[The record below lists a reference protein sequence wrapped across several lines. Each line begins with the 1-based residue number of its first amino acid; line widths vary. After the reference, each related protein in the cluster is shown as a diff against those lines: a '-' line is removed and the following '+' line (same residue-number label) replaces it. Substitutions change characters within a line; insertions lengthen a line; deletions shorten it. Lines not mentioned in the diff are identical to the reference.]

1 MDDFNLTTLNEA
13 RNEYCLELIG
23 LLSHPIYQGI
33 FSIYDDALEV
43 CRQNNQEDKYLM
55 TFQNLLARIPKWNNE
70 IIGTETK
77 RILQETKCAYLEDLV
92 ACVHVIMLKNL
103 TAIRVGT
110 KNKKVDVD
118 IPKLEEFI
126 HRVYIEVARRI
137 YKNVYLFNKSVS
149 GLERQK
155 NVREC
160 SKIIEESIVHVI
172 RKNMPI
178 EKIIR
183 AYLDETS
190 EEQTIQIKEEEV
202 DEEEEKPGQ
211 IIKVGGDKPDKPL
224 LDKLLDVPDKVPDK
238 PVENEVIHT
247 PPNSPTDTPK
257 QTLRFNDNDTVVDY
271 NKRQKPAALQNTTPV
286 EIHAPKTIDR
296 LEEINKQRE
305 EERKKEEE
313 TNDDGDKIKI
323 LDDVE
328 PLDDVEIIHEE
339 MDTIELDVESL

>member
-33 FSIYDDALEV
+33 FSIYEDALEV

-70 IIGTETK
+70 IIATETK
-77 RILQETKCAYLEDLV
+77 RILQETKCVYLEDLV

-160 SKIIEESIVHVI
+160 SKIIEESVVHVI

-190 EEQTIQIKEEEV
+190 EEQTVQVREEEV
-202 DEEEEKPGQ
+202 EEEEEKPNQ
-211 IIKVGGDKPDKPL
+211 VVKVGGDKI
-224 LDKLLDVPDKVPDK
+224 DKLLDIPTELPK
-238 PVENEVIHT
+238 NEIIPEGTPNTPADST
-247 PPNSPTDTPK
+247 PPEPTK

-271 NKRQKPAALQNTTPV
+271 NKRQKPAAVHNTTPV

-296 LEEINKQRE
+296 LEELNKQRE

-313 TNDDGDKIKI
+313 TDNDEDKIKI

-328 PLDDVEIIHEE
+328 PLDDVEIIQDD
-339 MDTIELDVESL
+339 MGVIELDVETL